1 MTVGSYG
8 EIDLGPQTGF
18 YDQPYVDIELFDP
31 AALTIETLTEGGAG
45 SNEVQRVELPAQQPT
60 GGRFTLSYDEECT
73 GAINNYASAAA
84 VRIALEGLSPFSPGD
99 MAVTGAN
106 GGPWTI
112 EFQGSYANTNVLQLG
127 GAFGLGPYDSGFGI
141 HPYKYLLLD
150 TGANSALIVSDAAA
164 DLEANGYQ
172 TVAIYEEAGV
182 AGSTFFD
189 VSDGYR
195 FSVTGTDGTW
205 HWLYDDSGAELDPE
219 VHSLSS
225 PDVEFGMPA
234 QLGGIPGLV
243 GMPAMADWVTT
254 LDMEQV
260 EQMVK
265 NPTDDHYVEC
275 INAIRRAQTL
285 ELMEGFFKDV
295 IINEDG
301 GSTSSF
307 SANNQIAVNYSGG
320 TFSQNSGAADVSLN
334 VDKLFRVRKLLS
346 DAEIYIN
353 ESEASKLHIAV
364 TEEEVQQLMASVIG
378 TDNYPMLDS
387 NFSSMKV
394 TLEKAVDTINDNMFY
409 WQGFHFH
416 VLPSLYFDVDENG
429 DRRIPVWIKSGMT
442 YGMKVN
448 VRSEILRLPNTVES
462 TKIQALTRV
471 GALRKHDAKVYE
483 IKCHVA

>member
-1 MTVGSYG
+1 MADTQYQAYQR
-8 EIDLGPQTGF
+8 I
-18 YDQPYVDIELFDP
+18 YDN
-31 AALTIETLTEGGAG
+31 TLTHLY
-45 SNEVQRVELPAQQPT
+45 EL
-60 GGRFTLSYDEECT
+60 
-73 GAINNYASAAA
+73 NK
-84 VRIALEGLSPFSPGD
+84 
-99 MAVTGAN
+99 
-106 GGPWTI
+106 
-112 EFQGSYANTNVLQLG
+112 
-127 GAFGLGPYDSGFGI
+127 PY
-141 HPYKYLLLD
+141 LLD
-150 TGANSALIVSDAAA
+150 TVMID
-164 DLEANGYQ
+164 
-172 TVAIYEEAGV
+172 
-182 AGSTFFD
+182 
-189 VSDGYR
+189 
-195 FSVTGTDGTW
+195 TD
-205 HWLYDDSGAELDPE
+205 
-219 VHSLSS
+219 
-225 PDVEFGMPA
+225 
-234 QLGGIPGLV
+234 IPGMTKVYSRIGKLASV
-243 GMPAMADWVTT
+243 KKTSKNEVVSPQEADFSARHLTVSTHYVPTT

-301 GSTSSF
+301 GNTSSF

-334 VDKLFRVRKLLS
+334 VDKLFKVRKLLS

-378 TDNYPMLDS
+378 TDNYPMIDS

-416 VLPSLYFDVDENG
+416 VLPSLYFDVDANG